1 MFRLSEVAMGR
12 HVLEGSILDGLVP
25 LLVLSLSVMLV
36 AIHAI
41 KLRMLS
47 KTKKCVQSGQQT
59 TAKASRSSRR
69 RHKTGRSRKPPA
81 TAVKLQ
87 TVPQHDGLRMQ
98 QQDVLEETSSE
109 PEAGVPVSEAD
120 VERAEVNIS

>member
-59 TAKASRSSRR
+59 TAKASRSS
-69 RHKTGRSRKPPA
+69 
-81 TAVKLQ
+81 
-87 TVPQHDGLRMQ
+87 
-98 QQDVLEETSSE
+98 
-109 PEAGVPVSEAD
+109 
-120 VERAEVNIS
+120 